1 MKKNEF
7 SDYENYLLLADNC
20 GINGSY
26 PSYLNFKDVRAF
38 LNQIASKSEDTFLHD
53 GTIYKKKITSTDAR
67 KLLDGF
73 FSNRCSNV
81 TQLKWVANQLG
92 IRL

>member
-1 MKKNEF
+1 MKKNEY

-38 LNQIASKSEDTFLHD
+38 LNQIATKNEDTFLHD

-73 FSNRCSNV
+73 SSNRCSDV
-81 TQLKWVANQLG
+81 YQLKCVASQLR

>member
-1 MKKNEF
+1 MKTNEF

-26 PSYLNFKDVRAF
+26 PTYLNFKDVRAF
-38 LNQIASKSEDTFLHD
+38 LNQIASKSEDTFLYE

-81 TQLKWVANQLG
+81 YQLRCVANQLK

>member
-1 MKKNEF
+1 MKKNQF

-26 PSYLNFKDVRAF
+26 PAYLNFKDVCAF
-38 LNQIASKSEDTFLHD
+38 LNQIASKSEDTFLHE
-53 GTIYKKKITSTDAR
+53 GTIYKKKISSTDAR

-81 TQLKWVANQLG
+81 EQLKWAANQLKL
-92 IRL
+92 RL

>member
-1 MKKNEF
+1 MKPSRF
-7 SDYENYLLLADNC
+7 SDFENYILLADNC
-20 GINGSY
+20 GINGTY
-26 PSYLNFKDVRAF
+26 PAFLNFKEVRAF
-38 LNQIASKSEDTFLHD
+38 LNQIASKTEDTFLHN

-81 TQLKWVANQLG
+81 YQLRCVANQLK